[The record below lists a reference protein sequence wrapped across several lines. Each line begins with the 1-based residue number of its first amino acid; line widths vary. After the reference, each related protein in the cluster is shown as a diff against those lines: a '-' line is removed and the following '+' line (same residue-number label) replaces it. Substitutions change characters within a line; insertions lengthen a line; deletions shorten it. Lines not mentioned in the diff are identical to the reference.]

1 KKLRTKSQN
10 TKKNEI
16 NKKIEVLFG
25 MEAEMLTNETT
36 IETNCDDFI
45 TSKSIMTALTMD
57 IIQHMG
63 LSDENSN
70 SSSSTTTTITMSEA
84 DAVNGDESVA
94 DLDETNNET
103 KCRRQMRTQRSE
115 SFPCDSAS
123 MMSCFSDEEEMKGD
137 GNESDSELREEEIFY
152 DSTNENDD
160 LEGKSQ
166 EDCGLTKLYLN
177 DIEIDSKEEE
187 QTHLNAYGKGSRK
200 DTLAHGEQNKSMR
213 VAFGVILRL
222 IFPLANGVIQG
233 VKGIRMHVPKSVKR
247 HCYKPPRH

>member
-1 KKLRTKSQN
+1 
-10 TKKNEI
+10 
-16 NKKIEVLFG
+16 

-36 IETNCDDFI
+36 IENNCDDFI
-45 TSKSIMTALTMD
+45 TSKSIVTTLTMD

-70 SSSSTTTTITMSEA
+70 SSSSTTIAMVAA
-84 DAVNGDESVA
+84 DAVNADDSVA
-94 DLDETNNET
+94 DLDEANNET

-123 MMSCFSDEEEMKGD
+123 MMSCCSNEGEMRAEDGD
-137 GNESDSELREEEIFY
+137 GDGDESDSELREEEIFY

-160 LEGKSQ
+160 LEGKSE

-187 QTHLNAYGKGSRK
+187 QTVTDMVKAAER
-200 DTLAHGEQNKSMR
+200 DTLVHG
-213 VAFGVILRL
+213 
-222 IFPLANGVIQG
+222 
-233 VKGIRMHVPKSVKR
+233 
-247 HCYKPPRH
+247 

>member
-1 KKLRTKSQN
+1 
-10 TKKNEI
+10 
-16 NKKIEVLFG
+16 

-36 IETNCDDFI
+36 IENNCEDFN
-45 TSKSIMTALTMD
+45 TSKSIVTTLTMD

-70 SSSSTTTTITMSEA
+70 SSSNTTIAMAAA
-84 DAVNGDESVA
+84 DAVNADGCVT
-94 DLDETNNET
+94 DLDEANNET

-123 MMSCFSDEEEMKGD
+123 MMSCCSDEEEMKAEDGD
-137 GNESDSELREEEIFY
+137 GDDSDSELREEEVFY

-166 EDCGLTKLYLN
+166 EEDCGLTKLYLN

-187 QTHLNAYGKGSRK
+187 QTVTDMVKAAER
-200 DTLAHGEQNKSMR
+200 DTLVHG
-213 VAFGVILRL
+213 
-222 IFPLANGVIQG
+222 
-233 VKGIRMHVPKSVKR
+233 
-247 HCYKPPRH
+247 